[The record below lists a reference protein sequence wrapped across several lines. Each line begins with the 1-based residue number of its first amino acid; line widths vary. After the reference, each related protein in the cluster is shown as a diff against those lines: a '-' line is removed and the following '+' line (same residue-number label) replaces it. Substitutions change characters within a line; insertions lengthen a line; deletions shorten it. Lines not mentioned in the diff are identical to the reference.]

1 MKEIRTHDC
10 LKINLT
16 MSSENTVLL
25 STAYLG
31 PVQYYTKLSYFSN
44 VLLEQHENFNK
55 QTYRNR
61 CTILGAN
68 GLQPLVI
75 PVTKGRRMKA
85 PIREM
90 KISYEENWQ
99 RVHWKA
105 IVSAYNNSPYFEYYE
120 FDLHPFFHQKKHE
133 FLFDFNLKLQEVIC
147 ELLEIEPSVSF
158 TEEYIVPGTTNI
170 PDYRSAIHPKQQ
182 AAIPD
187 PHFKAQKYTQVFS
200 EKFDF
205 VPNLSILDLLF
216 NEGPNAANVLENSYC
231 G

>member
-1 MKEIRTHDC
+1 MP
-10 LKINLT
+10 
-16 MSSENTVLL
+16 SENTVLL

-31 PVQYYTKLSYFSN
+31 PVQYYTKLNHFTN
-44 VLLEQHENFNK
+44 VLIEQHENFNK

-68 GLQPLVI
+68 GPQDLVI
-75 PVTKGRRMKA
+75 PVSKGRRMKA
-85 PIREM
+85 SIREL

-120 FDLHPFFHQKKHE
+120 FDLAPFFHQKRYE
-133 FLFDFNLKLQEVIC
+133 LLFGFNQKLQNVIC

-158 TEEYIVPGTTNI
+158 TEKYLVPGTTSI

-187 PHFKAQKYTQVFS
+187 PHFEAQTYTQVFS
-200 EKFDF
+200 EKFAF

-216 NEGPNAANVLENSYC
+216 NEGPNAANILENCYRE
-231 G
+231 